1 MLFKYTF
8 AQALLTFIC
17 QIHRNYVNVIL
28 NSSKAISFPGLE
40 ICKYLRKC
48 KPVIKTL
55 KSRRAIFLLITRY
68 SLLFIRYS
76 LLVTFYTLLV
86 TFYSLLLTRYS
97 LLHSCYFLLVTHC
110 FLLVTRYYLL
120 VTFYFTFSSS
130 LYIRYSLLFTRYF
143 CSLTSTTYL
152 WNFGNWMMLRALI

>member
-76 LLVTFYTLLV
+76 LLVTFYPLLLLFTRYYLLVTRYYILV
-86 TFYSLLLTRYS
+86 TFYLLLIAFY
-97 LLHSCYFLLVTHC
+97 LLLVSY
-110 FLLVTRYYLL
+110 FSFVTRYYLL

-130 LYIRYSLLFTRYF
+130 LYIRYSLLFTR
-143 CSLTSTTYL
+143 
-152 WNFGNWMMLRALI
+152 